1 LPAEMPGIRN
11 CYMIQKVLL
20 TGRPGCG
27 KTTLIKRVVNKLK
40 LPAGGFY
47 TEEIREH
54 GQRVGFKIVTLDGE
68 TAVLAHVDFK
78 TPQRLGKYGLD
89 LSGLETVGVAAL
101 REAMRVRQLVVLDEI
116 GPMELRSAI
125 FRDIV
130 TKAFDTG
137 VPILATITARSFPFS
152 DALRK
157 RSDVNVIEVRP
168 NNREQLVCELSAQF
182 NKVKPKKTGASKSK
196 SRSN

>member
-1 LPAEMPGIRN
+1 MPGIRN

-182 NKVKPKKTGASKSK
+182 NKVKAKKTGASKSK

>member
-1 LPAEMPGIRN
+1 MPGIRN

-168 NNREQLVCELSAQF
+168 NNREQLVCALSAQF

>member
-1 LPAEMPGIRN
+1 MPGIRN

-168 NNREQLVCELSAQF
+168 NNREQLVCKLSAQF